1 MAAEGTGATPAA
13 VPACLEGKGPGERAA
28 ILHQHLG
35 RREMTDMI
43 IETIQ
48 PRPGTGLGWGGA
60 GVWVADPA
68 FMVAV
73 LWKG

>member
-1 MAAEGTGATPAA
+1 MAAESTGAAPAA

-35 RREMTDMI
+35 RREMTDVI

-48 PRPGTGLGWGGA
+48 PRAGTALGECPGAVTGQA
-60 GVWVADPA
+60 G
-68 FMVAV
+68 
-73 LWKG
+73 